1 MHGRNFLVSEQRKG
15 EMVRA
20 TPLAVELTDEQCE
33 VLESIVTSRTLGD
46 GETLIREGNID
57 NSLHV
62 IVSGMLAVVKD
73 TGGGDIVTLHILKAG
88 DLAGELGF
96 MDGMEHSATLRAM
109 GEAEVFSLEREA
121 FESLLPDHPT
131 LVYRVM
137 RAIIRQVHSIV
148 RRMNTQYVEL
158 TNYITK
164 QHGRY

>member
-1 MHGRNFLVSEQRKG
+1 MI
-15 EMVRA
+15 RA

-33 VLESIVTSRTLGD
+33 VLGSAVTSRTLRD
-46 GETLIREGNID
+46 GETLIREGHVD

-62 IVSGMLAVVKD
+62 VAKGMLAVVKD
-73 TGGGDIVTLHILKAG
+73 TGGGDVVTLHILKAG

-96 MDGMEHSATLRAM
+96 MDGTEHTASLRAM
-109 GEAEVFSLEREA
+109 GDAEIFSLERET
-121 FESLLPDHPT
+121 FESLLPEHPL

-137 RAIIRQVHSIV
+137 RAVIRQVHAIV
-148 RRMNTQYVEL
+148 RRMNAQYVEL

>member
-1 MHGRNFLVSEQRKG
+1 MSDQIKRG
-15 EMVRA
+15 MVRS

-33 VLESIVTSRTLGD
+33 VLAGIIDSRTLQDGD
-46 GETLIREGNID
+46 MLIREGKVD

-62 IVSGMLAVVKD
+62 VVKGMLAVVKD
-73 TGGGDIVTLHILKAG
+73 TGGGDMVTLHILKAG

-96 MDGMEHSATLRAM
+96 MDGMEHSASLRSI
-109 GEAEVFSLEREA
+109 GETEVFSLERES
-121 FESLLPDHPT
+121 FESLLAEHPA

-137 RAIIRQVHSIV
+137 RAIIRQVHAIV